1 MRSRNSGPDLLM
13 SAAYAAGFAMAPI
26 DEMSDQTLGD
36 SHAERDLE
44 QASTAVA
51 VVTQQSAREAIAS
64 SAGQV
69 TGWIRQ
75 RVPLLGRGAP
85 A

>member
-1 MRSRNSGPDLLM
+1 MRSKKAGPDLLTT
-13 SAAYAAGFAMAPI
+13 AAYAAGFAMAPI
-26 DEMSDQTLGD
+26 DEMSDQALPAMTEE
-36 SHAERDLE
+36 HEVE

-51 VVTQQSAREAIAS
+51 LVAPQSTRNALAN